1 LDSQSFTLTS
11 HALLRT
17 LITPAKVCEAFD
29 PSNASLNQTI
39 KRQIFDAIW
48 DTGATG
54 TVITQ
59 KIIDACGLKPVGM
72 TMVSGIHGDKP
83 SEIFIVNVE
92 LPNAVGF
99 HSVQVT
105 KGEIRGADMLIGM
118 DIISTGDFAVTN
130 KNGQTIFSFR
140 CPSMEH
146 IDFVKPNPFTVRQKQ
161 GRNDPCSCGS
171 GKKYKHC
178 CGKGL

>member
-1 LDSQSFTLTS
+1 
-11 HALLRT
+11 
-17 LITPAKVCEAFD
+17 VCEAFD
-29 PSNASLNQTI
+29 PKDDSLNQTV
-39 KRQIFDAIW
+39 KRQKFDAIW
-48 DTGATG
+48 DTGATA

-59 KIIDACGLKPVGM
+59 KIIDAFGLKPVGM

-83 SEIFIVNVE
+83 SEIFMVNVE

-99 HSVQVT
+99 HHVQVT

-140 CPSMEH
+140 CPSLEH
-146 IDFVKPNPFTVRQKQ
+146 IDFVKPIPLAVRQKQ
-161 GRNDPCSCGS
+161 GRNDPCACGS

-178 CGKGL
+178 CGKGF